1 MNIGRAAAASGVSA
15 KMIRYYEST
24 GLLSKAHRNQ
34 SGYRQ
39 YTQKAVQVLLFIRR
53 ARDLGFSLERIKT
66 LVQLWEDTGRQSAD
80 VKTLARQHIDE
91 LNADILNLQ
100 SIRDQLQQLADSCH
114 GDSRPDCPIL
124 VGLEQ
129 GSGRE
134 ETKRIFQSASI
145 VK

>member
-1 MNIGRAAAASGVSA
+1 MMNIGRAAAASGVSA

-24 GLLSKAHRNQ
+24 GLLSKANRNQ

-39 YTQKAVQVLLFIRR
+39 YSQKAVQVLLFIRR

-80 VKTLARQHIDE
+80 VKALARRHIDE

-124 VGLEQ
+124 MGLEQ
-129 GSGRE
+129 GSGRAK
-134 ETKRIFQSASI
+134 KRSGYFNPLQS
-145 VK
+145 